1 MNHSSV
7 RWGAQTELAIANF
20 PVSGIPVPRQL
31 IEALAMIKAECAAA
45 NAEQGVLLV
54 DVAEAIIRAAN
65 EILAGDMADQFPVD
79 VFQTGSGTS
88 TNMNMNEVLASRA
101 SEVLGRPVHPN
112 DHVNASQS
120 SNDTFPS
127 AMRVST
133 ALAIIRDLIP
143 ALDTLAASLCRVADD
158 HHDTVKLARTHL
170 MDATPMT
177 FGQEV
182 GGWRRAVELGSE
194 RLAAILPRLCELPIG
209 GTAVGTGMN
218 APAGFGLLV
227 TAQLSARVGV
237 QFVEAV
243 DHFEAQ
249 SSQDAM
255 VEASAV
261 VRVVAISLNKI
272 AGDLRLLASGP
283 NGGLGEIL
291 LPALQAGSS
300 MMPGKVNPVMPEM
313 VQQVAAQVVGNDAT
327 VIFATASCSALQLT
341 TAMPIIARS
350 VLSSVSLLGRAASLL
365 AERCID
371 GLQADRARM
380 LHHAMASPA
389 LATIAAPRIGYD
401 AAATLVHD
409 AVERGVRVADVLA
422 ERGEVP
428 FTEADLLHTAWPHGH
443 HQPDREAD

>member
-54 DVAEAIIRAAN
+54 DVADAIIRAAN
-65 EILAGDMADQFPVD
+65 EIMAGDMADQFPVD

-227 TAQLSARVGV
+227 TARLSARVGV

-243 DHFEAQ
+243 NHFEAQ

-300 MMPGKVNPVMPEM
+300 MMPGKVNPVIPEM

-327 VIFATASCSALQLT
+327 VIFATASCATLQLT

-389 LATIAAPRIGYD
+389 LATIMAPKIGYD
-401 AAATLVHD
+401 VAATLVHD
-409 AVERGVRVADVLA
+409 AVERGIRVADLLA
-422 ERGEVP
+422 ERGEVL
-428 FTEADLLHTAWPHGH
+428 FTEADLLHMAWPHGH
-443 HQPDREAD
+443 HQPDRKAD